1 MKVFENEEGYSLKSC
16 IQLQVDEYLE
26 PLEPCCWQPYVF
38 MLVPK
43 RLVMQDLTDM
53 EAALWS
59 YGEASRQT
67 LASSDF
73 FNRTSNVFFVSP
85 DFASS

>member
-1 MKVFENEEGYSLKSC
+1 MKVFENEEGFSLKSC

-53 EAALWS
+53 
-59 YGEASRQT
+59 
-67 LASSDF
+67 
-73 FNRTSNVFFVSP
+73 
-85 DFASS
+85 